1 MTCSVSEP
9 FCDWLDAT
17 CSPES
22 SFVADLRR
30 FCDVNLWPVAYADH
44 ERIVFVVG
52 EGKLVLDVKK
62 RYHRASASGCVLALL
77 RTTGLLKPYLALLG
91 SVPHRVTR
99 LDAAVDVGVDG
110 PVVLRSLE
118 ARYPMDRVSL
128 SRKSLQVTRMYS
140 ARESDGQ
147 LTGTWYVGHR
157 SSARVTARVY
167 DKQAEILHRTGLDS
181 PPLTRYELTFKKD
194 LGCTLRDA
202 LMPASLFYQYASGS
216 LLAPPAPVPEWV
228 PNTDADWT
236 AVPVDIKLDYELF
249 CRRVELSPEI
259 ERLAELAATFGP
271 NGRPALLRAFAR
283 GLDEQIARLNYEAAK
298 AAKDAKAST
307 MA

>member
-1 MTCSVSEP
+1 MNCSVSEV
-9 FCDWLDAT
+9 FCDWLDVT
-17 CSPES
+17 CSPET
-22 SFVADLRR
+22 SFLATLRQ
-30 FCDVNLWPVAYADH
+30 FCDVHAWPIAYADN
-44 ERIVFVVG
+44 ERVMIVVG
-52 EGKLVLDVKK
+52 DGKLVLDIKD
-62 RYHRASASGCVLALL
+62 RYHRASASGSVLSLL
-77 RTTGLLKPYLALLG
+77 RTTGLLESYLALLG
-91 SVPHRVTR
+91 AVPHRVTR
-99 LDAAVDVGVDG
+99 LDAAVDVGVDA

-128 SRKSLQVTRMYS
+128 SRKASTVTRMYS
-140 ARESDGQ
+140 ARESDGR

-167 DKQAEILHRTGLDS
+167 DKQAETLHRTGLDS

-259 ERLAELAATFGP
+259 ERLAALAATFGP
-271 NGRPALLRAFAR
+271 NGRPALIRAFTR
-283 GLDEQIARLNYEAAK
+283 GIDEQIARLNYRAAK
-298 AAKDAKAST
+298 AAKGAKVST